1 MLAITRSPIK
11 PGRATRVDI
20 GGAAF
25 DDAQSRRVLDATLQ
39 RARGWLQ
46 SPRASIVDKST
57 MLHHQIRITIGAL
70 ILAIG
75 YRPLILMYRTG
86 SKRKEKDR
94 TLASE
99 TKR

>member
-1 MLAITRSPIK
+1 MFTGQAWTSD
-11 PGRATRVDI
+11 ATVSI
-20 GGAAF
+20 GCAAF
-25 DDAQSRRVLDATLQ
+25 NDAQLRRVLDATMQ

-46 SPRASIVDKST
+46 SPRASIVDKQT
-57 MLHHQIRITIGAL
+57 VLHHQIRITIGAL

-75 YRPLILMYRTG
+75 YRPLVLMYRTG
-86 SKRKEKDR
+86 SKTKEQHR